1 MEGMI
6 RQTHPEI
13 QFLKRRIVLNVVI
26 PVLRNLEFET
36 RLSLKRIKNG
46 TKTSFS
52 YTSVN
57 RKFANRNS
65 NIWKTGC
72 S

>member
-6 RQTHPEI
+6 RQTHREI
-13 QFLKRRIVLNVVI
+13 QFLKRIVLNVII

-57 RKFANRNS
+57 RKFANRSS
-65 NIWKTGC
+65 NIWKTDC

>member
-13 QFLKRRIVLNVVI
+13 QFLKRIVLNVII

-57 RKFANRNS
+57 RNFANRNS
-65 NIWKTGC
+65 NIWKTDC

>member
-13 QFLKRRIVLNVVI
+13 QFLKRIVLNVII

-52 YTSVN
+52 HTSVN

-65 NIWKTGC
+65 NIWKTDC